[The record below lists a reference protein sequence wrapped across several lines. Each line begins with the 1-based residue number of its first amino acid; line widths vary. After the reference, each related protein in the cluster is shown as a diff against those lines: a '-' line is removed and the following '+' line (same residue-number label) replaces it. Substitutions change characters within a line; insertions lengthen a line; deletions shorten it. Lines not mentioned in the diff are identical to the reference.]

1 MEIGSYPKIYNLGHR
16 AVRDIFKSPTLIQE
30 KVDGSQISFMKGE
43 TGAVFVR
50 SKKQMLYFE
59 NPEKMFAKGLEAIF
73 QTAHQLHPMWV
84 YRGEY
89 LQKPKHNV
97 LQYDR
102 IPHNHIA
109 LYDIQTTNG
118 DFISPVEVELVAGT
132 LGFEPVPYWNM
143 EDSPDKDVLD
153 ELLNH
158 VSFLGGATLE
168 GVVIKNYEMWDLMTG
183 KTLMGKYVSEAFRE
197 VHRKKKYKTTQKDVV
212 QSLIENY
219 RTDARWQKAVQ
230 HIRDEGK
237 LEDSPT
243 DIGSLIKEV
252 CVDVHEECKDEIQ
265 EILFKHF
272 WKQIARGIT
281 AGLPEWYKETLI
293 EKQFANELAEE
304 E

>member
-1 MEIGSYPKIYNLGHR
+1 MEIASYPQIYNLGHK

-30 KVDGSQISFMKGE
+30 KVDGSQISFMKHKDG
-43 TGAVFVR
+43 VYVR
-50 SKKQMLYFE
+50 SKGKMLYFE
-59 NPEKMFAKGLEAIF
+59 NPEKMFTKGMEAIW
-73 QTAHQLHPMWV
+73 QTAHQLNEGWV

-102 IPHNHIA
+102 IPLNHIV
-109 LYDIQTTNG
+109 LYDIQVRS
-118 DFISPVEVELVAGT
+118 DEFISPIEVKIHAEK
-132 LGFEPVPYWNM
+132 LGFESVPYWMM
-143 EDSPDKDVLD
+143 EESPDKDVLD
-153 ELLNH
+153 ELLSRI
-158 VSFLGGATLE
+158 SFLGGATLE
-168 GVVIKNYEMWDLMTG
+168 GVAIKNYDMWDPMTG
-183 KTLMGKYVSEAFRE
+183 KTLMAKYVSEAFRE
-197 VHRKKKYKTTQKDVV
+197 VHRKKKYNSSRKDVIQNLV
-212 QSLIENY
+212 EHY

-252 CVDVHEECKDEIQ
+252 CVDVHTECKEEIQ

>member
-1 MEIGSYPKIYNLGHR
+1 
-16 AVRDIFKSPTLIQE
+16 
-30 KVDGSQISFMKGE
+30 
-43 TGAVFVR
+43 
-50 SKKQMLYFE
+50 
-59 NPEKMFAKGLEAIF
+59 
-73 QTAHQLHPMWV
+73 
-84 YRGEY
+84 
-89 LQKPKHNV
+89 
-97 LQYDR
+97 
-102 IPHNHIA
+102 
-109 LYDIQTTNG
+109 
-118 DFISPVEVELVAGT
+118 
-132 LGFEPVPYWNM
+132 
-143 EDSPDKDVLD
+143 
-153 ELLNH
+153 
-158 VSFLGGATLE
+158 
-168 GVVIKNYEMWDLMTG
+168 MWDPMTG
-183 KTLMGKYVSEAFRE
+183 KTLMAKYVSEAFRE
-197 VHRKKKYKTTQKDVV
+197 VHRKKKYNSSRKDVIQNLV
-212 QSLIENY
+212 EHY